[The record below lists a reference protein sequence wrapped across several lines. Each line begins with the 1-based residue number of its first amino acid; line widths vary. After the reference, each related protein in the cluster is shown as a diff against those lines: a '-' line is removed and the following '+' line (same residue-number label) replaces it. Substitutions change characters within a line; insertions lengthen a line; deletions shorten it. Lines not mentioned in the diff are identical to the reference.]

1 MKMITK
7 ELIQRINELS
17 RKQRNE
23 GLTPSEKEEQQKLRN
38 LYLKGI
44 RAKVIDALES
54 YNLKPVTIHND
65 SCMCGH
71 CATEKR
77 RGKN

>member
-1 MKMITK
+1 MITR

-17 RKQRNE
+17 RKQRAE
-23 GLTPSEKEEQQKLRN
+23 GLTPGEKEEQQKLRN

-44 RAKVIDALES
+44 RAKVADALES
-54 YNLKPVTIHND
+54 HGIKPVKKHNN
-65 SCMCGH
+65 SCRCGH

-77 RGKN
+77 WKNN